1 VGDYYCYCSVVLP
14 KAKSYVDILTV
25 ASSGV
30 KLLLV
35 DIFDKIPAMTEI
47 TDKIEGLQKKILD
60 LKKRVDLA
68 SKKSQ
73 IKNLEEQMSDPA
85 FWQDQKQAK
94 TVSRQTANLK
104 SEVEGWQNLE
114 QSIGDLLSMSQDD
127 DVDQSASLTKEITD
141 QFYKL
146 EKHFSQLEIKT
157 VLNGKYDSANAVLTI
172 YAGAGGTEAQDWA
185 EMLKRMYLRFCE
197 NKKWQAKII
206 DESRGSEAGV
216 KSVMLEI
223 SGDFVYGFLKAESGV
238 HRLVRLS
245 PFDADHARH
254 TSFAMVEVTP
264 ELEQQDFSIKDEDLK
279 MEANTA
285 TGHGGQS
292 VNTTYSAIRLTHI
305 PTGIKV
311 SCQNERSQLQNRET
325 AMRIL
330 QGKLAKYYEAQ
341 AEEERMR
348 IRGELTEAA
357 WGNQIRSYV
366 LHPYKMVKDHR
377 TDYEE
382 HEPDAVLNGELDSFI
397 EQYLRSQIK

>member
-1 VGDYYCYCSVVLP
+1 MKEL
-14 KAKSYVDILTV
+14 
-25 ASSGV
+25 
-30 KLLLV
+30 
-35 DIFDKIPAMTEI
+35 
-47 TDKIEGLQKKILD
+47 TDKIQELRGKIMD
-60 LKKRVDLA
+60 LKNRVDLA
-68 SKKSQ
+68 SKQ
-73 IKNLEEQMSDPA
+73 TEIKHLEATMSEPA
-85 FWQDQKQAK
+85 FWQDQAQAK
-94 TVSRQTANLK
+94 TVSQLLANLK
-104 SEVEGWQNLE
+104 DEVSKWQNLE
-114 QSIGDLLSMSQDD
+114 QEVNDLLELSKDD
-127 DVDQSASLTKEITD
+127 EADQSVSLTKEITD
-141 QFYKL
+141 QLYKL
-146 EKHFSQLEIKT
+146 EKQFSQLEIKT
-157 VLNGKYDSANAVLTI
+157 VLNGKYDFANAVLTI

-185 EMLKRMYLRFCE
+185 GMLKRMYLRFCE
-197 NKKWQAKII
+197 TKKWPIKII
-206 DESRGSEAGV
+206 DESRGNEAGI
-216 KSVMLEI
+216 KSVMMEI
-223 SGDFVYGFLKAESGV
+223 SATGGSASGGSGDFVYGFLKAESGV

-264 ELEQQDFSIKDEDLK
+264 ELEQPSFAIKEEDLK

-292 VNTTYSAIRLTHI
+292 VNTTYSAIRLTHL

-382 HEPDAVLNGELDSFI
+382 HDPEQVLNGELDSFI
-397 EQYLRSQIK
+397 EVYLRSQIG

>member
-1 VGDYYCYCSVVLP
+1 MKEL
-14 KAKSYVDILTV
+14 
-25 ASSGV
+25 
-30 KLLLV
+30 
-35 DIFDKIPAMTEI
+35 
-47 TDKIEGLQKKILD
+47 TDKIQALAGKIQD
-60 LKKRVDLA
+60 LINRVNLV
-68 SKKSQ
+68 SKQ
-73 IKNLEEQMSDPA
+73 NEINNLEAKMSDPA
-85 FWQDQKQAK
+85 FWQDQVQARL
-94 TVSRQTANLK
+94 VSQQAANLK
-104 SEVEGWQNLE
+104 TEVSGWQNLE
-114 QSIGDLLSMSQDD
+114 QEIKDLSALSQEDE
-127 DVDQSASLTKEITD
+127 VEQSASLTKDLTD

-146 EKHFSQLEIKT
+146 EKQFSQLEIKT

-197 NKKWQAKII
+197 NKNWPIKII
-206 DESRGSEAGV
+206 NESRGNEAGI

-264 ELEQQDFSIKDEDLK
+264 ELDSSVGSELEIKSDDLK
-279 MEANTA
+279 IEANTA

-311 SCQNERSQLQNRET
+311 SCQNERSQQQNRET
-325 AMRIL
+325 ALKIL

-341 AEEERMR
+341 QEEERMR

-397 EQYLRSQIK
+397 EVYLRSQIG